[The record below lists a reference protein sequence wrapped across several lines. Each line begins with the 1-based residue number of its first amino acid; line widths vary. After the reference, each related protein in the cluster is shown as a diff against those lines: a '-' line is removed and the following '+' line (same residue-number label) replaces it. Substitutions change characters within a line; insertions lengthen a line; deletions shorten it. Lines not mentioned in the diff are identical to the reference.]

1 MSDEK
6 RADDE
11 AIRRQAE
18 IGVSVNALTGP
29 DPLQGPSEVES
40 DVGSSIPPQAIQLP
54 ARDVEQLVSADG
66 IAESRTGRASL

>member
-6 RADDE
+6 RAEDE

-29 DPLQGPSEVES
+29 DN
-40 DVGSSIPPQAIQLP
+40 VGSSIRAQAIQLP

-66 IAESRTGRASL
+66 IAESSTGAASL